1 MPAFEVGDLVKVT
14 PNRFTQNLPNLPN
27 MGFIDSITEGLYTI
41 EYLNDTTEANVKR
54 DRLKKQSMP
63 ATVHGRPALITD
75 RRMLRGETAYKYSV
89 MYTDSWNEN
98 PNRVDMV
105 DLDKIGPPTK
115 GGRTRRLRKAKK
127 SKKRT
132 RRR

>member
-1 MPAFEVGDLVKVT
+1 MSTFKVDDLVRVT
-14 PNRFTQNLPNLPN
+14 QHRSAPKP
-27 MGFIDSITEGLYTI
+27 GFIDSITEGLYTI
-41 EYLNDTTEANVKR
+41 EYLDNTTEDKVEGG
-54 DRLKKQSMP
+54 RLKKHMP

-127 SKKRT
+127 SKKQT